1 MRLMFLGAAALL
13 LIGCGGEE
21 YPVPAG
27 QAFTALSGVGT
38 PEGLYPLP
46 GGLYDVGV
54 RFESVPADNAVQ
66 WHFSHEGDDL
76 ARIVAKVEPNGDA
89 ASTVSINYVEGT
101 APDENWRNGQARQ
114 LIQTGVQQL
123 VAEAI
128 DSKLENRPFDKQLR
142 ANVAATTTAL
152 SVGGMMQ
159 DASASMDQAI
169 AEEKQSKKEA
179 EARAEANPYAKTRP
193 TMDTS
198 KPTTDL
204 SKFN

>member
-1 MRLMFLGAAALL
+1 MLL
-13 LIGCGGEE
+13 SGCGGED

-27 QAFTALSGVGT
+27 QAFTTLSGVGT
-38 PEGLYPLP
+38 PAELYPLP
-46 GGLYDVGV
+46 GGLYEVGV

-66 WHFSHEGDDL
+66 WHFSHDGDDL
-76 ARIVAKVEPNGDA
+76 ARLVAKVESNGET
-89 ASTVSINYVEGT
+89 ASKVSVDYVEGT
-101 APDENWRNGQARQ
+101 APDGIWRNGEARK
-114 LIQTGVQQL
+114 LIQTAVQQL
-123 VAEAI
+123 VVEAI
-128 DSKLENRPFDKQLR
+128 DSKLENRQFDKQLL
-142 ANVAATTTAL
+142 ANVTATTTAM

-159 DASASMDQAI
+159 DASASMDKHI

-204 SKFN
+204 SNFN